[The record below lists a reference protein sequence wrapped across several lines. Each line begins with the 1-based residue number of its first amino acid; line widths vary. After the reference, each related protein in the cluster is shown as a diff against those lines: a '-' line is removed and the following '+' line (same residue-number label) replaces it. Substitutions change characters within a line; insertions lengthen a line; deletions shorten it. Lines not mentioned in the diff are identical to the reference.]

1 MPICPKC
8 HKEISASHYERHLR
22 RCGTSHKHVTGE
34 LYVPSATPAWE
45 RPDRGILVGP
55 SGRGFGRKPRWLRL
69 LAWAVVALLLLGGA
83 ITIIGLIFGFI

>member
-1 MPICPKC
+1 VPICPKC
-8 HKEISASHYERHLR
+8 HKLINESHYERHLA

-55 SGRGFGRKPRWLRL
+55 QGRGFSRRPKWQRALIW
-69 LAWAVVALLLLGGA
+69 ALLILLLTGGG
-83 ITIIGLIFGFI
+83 IFIVGLLFFGL